1 MKMQPAQIILSY
13 RQLIDATSTGDL
25 EKKIFEDSYVEFL
38 MQSQAYN
45 TDKQFRTFTELKA
58 HNPKSN
64 SLHYK
69 VGFAVGLHLQEMGN
83 RIPGVK
89 DCLGNKELPF
99 ELYHLE
105 LIESDIEDRQ
115 QHRVALNYITPPFT
129 LLEII
134 GDRLLLVSPE
144 QTGQPDTF
152 DTFMVAMQPQLAIT
166 SYKPLGQP
174 QEVHHVAQVI

>member
-1 MKMQPAQIILSY
+1 MKTQPAQITLSF
-13 RQLIDATSTGDL
+13 RQVIDAASTEDL

-45 TDKQFRTFTELKA
+45 PDKQFRTFTELKA

-69 VGFAVGLHLQEMGN
+69 VGFAVGLYLQELGN
-83 RIPGVK
+83 RIPGVT
-89 DCLGNKELPF
+89 DCLGSKELPF

-105 LIESDIEDRQ
+105 LIESDIEDRS
-115 QHRVALNYITPPFT
+115 QHRVAVNYITPPFT
-129 LLEII
+129 LLHII

-144 QTGQPDTF
+144 QTGQPDTY
-152 DTFMVAMQPQLAIT
+152 DTFMVALQPQLAIT
-166 SYKPLGQP
+166 SYKPLSQP
-174 QEVHHVAQVI
+174 QDVHHIAQVL